1 MTVNCACFF
10 FPLVG
15 VTEKAAPGDWQA
27 ALVVTVVV
35 AWLDPEL
42 FVAVS
47 VTVNV
52 PTDANVIGPGFCWVD
67 VCPLP
72 KFHAHDVGL
81 PVDRSANVTVR
92 GAAPDVAGVAEI
104 AATGLPDGAVLT
116 VIVRVVNVIPP
127 AFDTVSLAVYVPAE
141 E

>member
-1 MTVNCACFF
+1 MPVEASVTVNGACFF
-10 FPLVG
+10 LPLVG

-52 PTDANVIGPGFCWVD
+52 PTDANVIGPGFCWVE
-67 VCPLP
+67 VWPLP
-72 KFHAHDVGL
+72 KSHAHDVGL

-104 AATGLPDGAVLT
+104 AATGFPDGAVLT
-116 VIVRVVNVIPP
+116 VMVRVVNVIPP
-127 AFDTVSLAVYVPAE
+127 AFDTVSFAV
-141 E
+141 